1 MQGATRL
8 LDMSDL
14 QRFRDLPIVVAFNS
28 EVKGKMQTVSHV
40 MELEQLDE
48 DNEEATWRLANMKGN
63 FGARTA
69 QHKELTQS
77 LPICNCTMYSVHADI
92 SKCPSGQRQEPAAPQ
107 RAQRV
112 RLCHV
117 IALSFEQN

>member
-14 QRFRDLPIVVAFNS
+14 QRFRELPIVVAFNA

-69 QHKELTQS
+69 QHKELAQT
-77 LPICNCTMYSVHADI
+77 LPICKCTCRHLKVYI
-92 SKCPSGQRQEPAAPQ
+92 WSKAGTLPQ
-107 RAQRV
+107 RPNEHSESDSV
-112 RLCHV
+112 T
-117 IALSFEQN
+117 